1 MNPEFRKR
9 IVVPSLIPLGAFVF
23 IGALVFGFSRLLL
36 AVPKDGSVV
45 VGVLMAG
52 CILFAAGALSK
63 GGRLKDSQRVALIL
77 FGVLVIG
84 GGVAAGTS
92 LHTREVE
99 GHIAVAETL
108 VAQNTAFDKQQFRLS
123 ADTPVGIELVNRDAG
138 LQHNV
143 SIYDSPARGRAI
155 HIGVI
160 FPGVDTRVEE
170 LEEGL
175 PTGVYFF
182 QCDVHANIPAMTG
195 NVIVGN
201 APPPPTPSPTG
212 TATGPTPAPTSP
224 APSPTTSP
232 T

>member
-9 IVVPSLIPLGAFVF
+9 ILLPSLIPIGAFVF

-36 AVPKDGSVV
+36 VVPKDGSVI

-63 GGRLKDSQRVALIL
+63 GGRLKDSQRAALAL

-84 GGVAAGTS
+84 GGVAAGAA

-99 GHIAVAETL
+99 KEAELAATL
-108 VAQNTAFDKQQFRLS
+108 VARNTAFDLRQFSLP
-123 ADTPVGIELVNRDAG
+123 ADTPVRIELDNQDPG
-138 LQHNV
+138 IFHNI
-143 SIYDSPARGRAI
+143 SIYASPAPGARAFLT
-155 HIGVI
+155 GAT

-182 QCDVHANIPAMTG
+182 RCDVHATIPAMTG

-201 APPPPTPSPTG
+201 APTPQPTP
-212 TATGPTPAPTSP
+212 TATGPAPAPTSP
-224 APSPTTSP
+224 APSPTTTP
-232 T
+232 A